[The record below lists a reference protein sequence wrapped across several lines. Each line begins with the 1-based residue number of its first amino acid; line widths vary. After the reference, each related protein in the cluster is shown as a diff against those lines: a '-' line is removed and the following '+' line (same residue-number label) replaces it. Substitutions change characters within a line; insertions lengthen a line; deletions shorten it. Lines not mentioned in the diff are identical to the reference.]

1 MSERVFEDDRSADP
15 SFLRG
20 SEIRKRIGGKIGRTP
35 EVDDDLYD
43 IIIRYAF
50 GDVWS
55 RPGLDIDTR
64 RLLTF
69 AMTIASGHYEEFK
82 LHLRFAL
89 VNGMDRATVKEVM
102 LQSAVY
108 CGVPAALGAFRAA
121 NEVYREL
128 DAQAARPGEAD

>member
-1 MSERVFEDDRSADP
+1 MADQTNRPDRSNDP
-15 SFLRG
+15 SFQRG
-20 SEIRKRIGGKIGRTP
+20 WEIRKKIGGKVGRTAN
-35 EVDDDLYD
+35 VDDDLYD

-64 RLLTF
+64 RLLTL
-69 AMTIASGHYEEFK
+69 AMTIAGGHYEEFK

-89 VNGMDRATVKEVM
+89 ANGMSRDTVKEVM

-108 CGVPAALGAFRAA
+108 CGIPASLGAFRHA
-121 NEVYREL
+121 EEIYREF
-128 DAQAARPGEAD
+128 DEQTS

>member
-1 MSERVFEDDRSADP
+1 MSERVFNDDRSADP

-20 SEIRKRIGGKIGRTP
+20 SDIRKKIGGRVGRTP
-35 EVDDDLYD
+35 DVDDDLYD
-43 IIIRYAF
+43 MIIRYAF

-64 RLLTF
+64 RILTF
-69 AMTIASGHYEEFK
+69 AMTIAGGHYEEFK

-89 VNGMDRATVKEVM
+89 ANGMDRATVKEVM

-121 NEVYREL
+121 NEVYSES
-128 DAQAARPGEAD
+128 DARAAPSGVSD

>member
-1 MSERVFEDDRSADP
+1 MHKSAFGDDLTTDA
-15 SFLRG
+15 SFQRG
-20 SEIRKRIGGKIGRTP
+20 WEIRKRIGGRIGRTP
-35 EVDDDLYD
+35 NVDEDLYD
-43 IIIRYAF
+43 LIIRYAF

-69 AMTIASGHYEEFK
+69 AMTIAGGHYEEFK

-89 VNGMDRATVKEVM
+89 ANGMSRDTVKEVM

-108 CGVPAALGAFRAA
+108 CGVPAALGAFRHAD
-121 NEVYREL
+121 EVYREI
-128 DAQAARPGEAD
+128 DESAATEPNAS

>member
-1 MSERVFEDDRSADP
+1 MADPTTKPDRSDDP
-15 SFLRG
+15 SFQRG
-20 SEIRKRIGGKIGRTP
+20 WDIRTKIGGKIGRTP
-35 EVDDDLYD
+35 NVDDDLYD

-69 AMTIASGHYEEFK
+69 AMTIAGGHYEEFK

-89 VNGMDRATVKEVM
+89 ANGMSRDTVKEVM

-108 CGVPAALGAFRAA
+108 CGIPAALGAFRAA
-121 NEVYREL
+121 EEVYREI
-128 DAQAARPGEAD
+128 DEQSE